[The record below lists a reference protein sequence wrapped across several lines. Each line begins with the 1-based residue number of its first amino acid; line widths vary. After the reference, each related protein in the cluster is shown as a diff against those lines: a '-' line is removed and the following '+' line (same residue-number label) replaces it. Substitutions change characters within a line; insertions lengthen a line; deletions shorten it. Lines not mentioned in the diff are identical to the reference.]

1 MLQIHCILHGSLEDS
16 APEGTTG
23 NSVTLEFET
32 QPSVDQILAK
42 INLNREYLQFFLAD
56 GMYVELEDWDKP
68 VQGERFQL
76 WPRMTGG

>member
-1 MLQIHCILHGSLEDS
+1 MPHIHCILHGSLEDS
-16 APEGTTG
+16 APEGTIG
-23 NSVTLEFET
+23 NAVTLEFDH
-32 QPSVDQILAK
+32 QPSVDEILAI

-56 GMYVELEDWDKP
+56 GIYVELEDWGKP